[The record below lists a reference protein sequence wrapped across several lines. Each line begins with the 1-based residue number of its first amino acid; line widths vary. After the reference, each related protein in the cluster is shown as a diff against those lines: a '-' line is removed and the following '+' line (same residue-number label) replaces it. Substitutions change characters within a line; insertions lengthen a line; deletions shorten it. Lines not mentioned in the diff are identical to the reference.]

1 MSGFRSDYVPGWD
14 CHGLPIEHQAEKEL
28 KSKEAGRTKLE
39 VRAFC
44 RTYAAKFVDIQRS
57 EFKRLGGIGDWDHP
71 YITMDYDYEAT
82 IIQEMAKFF
91 ERGEAY
97 RKKKPVYWCMN
108 CRTALAEAEIEYET
122 DKTTSIYVK
131 FPLVSRDKILEE
143 LP

>member
-1 MSGFRSDYVPGWD
+1 
-14 CHGLPIEHQAEKEL
+14 
-28 KSKEAGRTKLE
+28 
-39 VRAFC
+39 
-44 RTYAAKFVDIQRS
+44 
-57 EFKRLGGIGDWDHP
+57 
-71 YITMDYDYEAT
+71 MDYGYEAT

-108 CRTALAEAEIEYET
+108 CRTALAEAEIEYEM

-131 FPLVSRDKILEE
+131 FPLVSRDKILQG